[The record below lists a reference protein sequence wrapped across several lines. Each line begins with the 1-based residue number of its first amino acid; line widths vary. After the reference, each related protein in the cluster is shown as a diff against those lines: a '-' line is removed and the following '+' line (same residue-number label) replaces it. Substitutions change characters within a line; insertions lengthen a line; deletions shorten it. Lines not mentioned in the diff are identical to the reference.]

1 MHDGN
6 NSGPLPLVLIVDD
19 AQTSAIALELACS
32 EIRGVDAKAVFS
44 AVEAVQILKDENSRV
59 CAVVTDLRM
68 PVMDGFQLI
77 EFIRAHSKHSAL
89 PIIAVTADTEPETPY
104 RARLLGADAC
114 FPKPFS
120 PGAVR
125 QTLERLLYATQRSG

>member
-1 MHDGN
+1 MHDANG
-6 NSGPLPLVLIVDD
+6 SGPRPLVLIVDD

-32 EIRGVDAKAVFS
+32 DISGVDVQAVYS
-44 AVEAVQILKDENSRV
+44 AVDAVRILQDENSRV
-59 CAVVTDLRM
+59 CAVVTDIRM

-77 EFIRAHSKHSAL
+77 EFIRAHPRNAAL
-89 PIIAVTADTEPETPY
+89 PIIVVTADTEPETPS

-125 QTLERLLYATQRSG
+125 QTLERLLYADQRAN